1 MKNTSILYV
10 FLVLFST
17 TFKAFSGEIKGIII
31 NKDKAISFASIV
43 ILNSKIGTQ
52 TDENGKFIIKNAP
65 IGKQTI
71 QFSSIGYKTKQLIIN
86 VLEEKTIILN
96 IEIEEENAQLNEVV
110 VTGTMKETSI
120 NESPAPIQ
128 ILNPTFFRKN
138 PTPSLFESLS
148 MVNGVRPQLN
158 CNVCNTGDIHINGME
173 GPYTM
178 VMIDGMPI
186 VSALSSVYGL
196 SGIPNSM
203 VERIEIIK

>member
-71 QFSSIGYKTKQLIIN
+71 QFSSI
-86 VLEEKTIILN
+86 
-96 IEIEEENAQLNEVV
+96 
-110 VTGTMKETSI
+110 
-120 NESPAPIQ
+120 
-128 ILNPTFFRKN
+128 
-138 PTPSLFESLS
+138 
-148 MVNGVRPQLN
+148 
-158 CNVCNTGDIHINGME
+158 
-173 GPYTM
+173 
-178 VMIDGMPI
+178 
-186 VSALSSVYGL
+186 
-196 SGIPNSM
+196 
-203 VERIEIIK
+203 